1 MPDTLQD
8 LQGRLTRFAQ
18 ARDWGQFHSPKNLA
32 TALTVEAS
40 ELLEIFQWMTED
52 ASRSLSGEQHAKAKS
67 EIADVLLY
75 LVQLSSALGV
85 DPVAAAQEKLELN
98 EQRYPVDLAR
108 GNSKKYNE
116 L

>member
-1 MPDTLQD
+1 MSDTLQD
-8 LQGRLTRFAQ
+8 LQARLFRFAQ

-32 TALTVEAS
+32 IALTVESS
-40 ELLEIFQWMTED
+40 ELLEIFQWMPEE
-52 ASRSLSGEQHAKAKS
+52 ASRSLPDEQRAKAKS

-75 LVQLSSALGV
+75 LVQLSSALGI

-98 EQRYPVDLAR
+98 EQRYPVELAR

-116 L
+116 F

>member
-8 LQGRLTRFAQ
+8 LQARLTRFAE

-40 ELLEIFQWMTED
+40 ELLEIFQWMSEE
-52 ASRSLSGEQHAKAKS
+52 ASRSLPDEPRAKARS

-75 LVQLSSALGV
+75 LVQLSSALGI
-85 DPVAAAQEKLELN
+85 DPVTAAQEKLELN

-116 L
+116 F

>member
-1 MPDTLQD
+1 MPDTLKD
-8 LQGRLTRFAQ
+8 LQARLSRFAE

-40 ELLEIFQWMTED
+40 ELLEIFQWMPEE
-52 ASRSLSGEQHAKAKS
+52 ASRSLPDEPRGKAKS

-75 LVQLSSALGV
+75 LVQLSSALGI
-85 DPVAAAQEKLELN
+85 DPVTAAQEKLELN

-116 L
+116 F